1 MANHTYKN
9 RVGVATATTGTGT
22 MTLGSAESGYQ
33 GFAAGDNGKYFDAV
47 IEDGAAWEVAR
58 ECLYTHSGTTLT
70 RGTLESSSTGS
81 AISLTG
87 AAKVYVVDT
96 AYRLNYITS
105 RLQSDPLLT
114 IASSGASFVHTVTEP
129 GVIDITLTNHCT
141 LSFSAIPSGA
151 WKIRLILRQGGAGS
165 YTVSWPSGITWDGG
179 GSAPSLRTTVGAYD
193 DIELMSLDSGASF
206 IGRNLRQQL
215 ASGGTAYDIVH
226 VQNDG
231 VATQSFTASVSTKV
245 AAILTSVISDPNSW
259 WDATNKKFIPT
270 VAGKYLISVGAQGGS
285 VSAALTAQI
294 FRNGVNQANGAAY
307 AGSAYCSC
315 FHSLVVDL
323 NGSTDEVEFKV
334 YSSGA
339 TTTSNPAAANQYFR
353 AVRIG
358 D

>member
-33 GFAAGDNGKYFDAV
+33 GFAAEDNGKYFDVA

-70 RGTLESSSTGS
+70 RGTLESSSTGA
-81 AISLTG
+81 AINLSG
-87 AAKVYVVDT
+87 AAKVYVVET
-96 AYRLNYITS
+96 AARMNAIIA

-114 IASSGASFVHTVTEP
+114 VASSGASFSHTVTDP
-129 GVIDITLTNHCT
+129 GVIDITLTNNCT
-141 LSFSAIPSGA
+141 LSFSGIPSGA
-151 WKIRLILRQGGAGS
+151 WKIRLILRQGGSGS

-206 IGRNLRQQL
+206 IGRNLRQQP

-231 VATQSFTASVSTKV
+231 VATQSFTGGASTKV

-270 VAGKYLISVGAQGGS
+270 VAGKYLITVGAQAGAES
-285 VSAALTAQI
+285 VALTAQI
-294 FRNGVNQANGAAY
+294 FKNGVNQANGAAY
-307 AGSAYCSC
+307 AASAYCSC
-315 FHSLVVDL
+315 SHSLVVDL

-339 TTTSNPAAANQYFR
+339 TTTSNPAATNQYIR